1 MTKKC
6 EQCGAEYS
14 TRRPDSSK
22 FCSAKCRNRHQRGHA
37 PVSVL
42 PPRQEDPPAE
52 DASLASSIVAE
63 LRAGN
68 RLDTWLGRM
77 AVQAARRIDE
87 SNQMNGYASLMKQ
100 LTDTMERAMAG
111 VVVSVDHVDELT
123 AWRDRIR
130 TG

>member
-1 MTKKC
+1 
-6 EQCGAEYS
+6 
-14 TRRPDSSK
+14 
-22 FCSAKCRNRHQRGHA
+22 
-37 PVSVL
+37 
-42 PPRQEDPPAE
+42 
-52 DASLASSIVAE
+52 
-63 LRAGN
+63 
-68 RLDTWLGRM
+68 M